1 MASRVVV
8 GLACSHRQQDDI
20 FGYHLWTQFFI
31 DGRWIDVDAAL
42 RETDVSPARIAF
54 AVSSLKNAGLADLSL
69 PLITKLGGL
78 DLDILEVQ
86 DDQAP

>member
-1 MASRVVV
+1 MWS
-8 GLACSHRQQDDI
+8 Q
-20 FGYHLWTQFFI
+20 YFI

-54 AVSSLKNAGLADLSL
+54 AVSSLKNSGLADLSL

-78 DLDILEVQ
+78 DLDILEVENSQ
-86 DDQAP
+86 PPSD